1 VPSTKGNFESGE
13 KDAAQGDSPNETA
26 LSGDDPF
33 DEEEDETDG
42 GSKAAQGL
50 LALGGAI
57 ALSALINQ

>member
-1 VPSTKGNFESGE
+1 VPSTKGSFES
-13 KDAAQGDSPNETA
+13 S
-26 LSGDDPF
+26 DDPF
-33 DEEEDETDG
+33 DEEESDDGSDEDETDG